1 MNSISLK
8 RNPFWDSL
16 KVLLI
21 FFVVYGH
28 MIETCVE
35 NSKLN
40 QALYNTIYLFHM
52 PLFVFVSGYFS
63 HMKNKKKYLTRMGTI
78 FETYIVFQFI
88 RCIKPMFTEGNM
100 SLFPD
105 ILFPKGILWYLA
117 CLLLWRAIIVLFNE
131 QRLKYYK
138 TSILTFFIISGI
150 GIGFFSI
157 NGTISRFLIL
167 GFYFF
172 LGYYFKGQY
181 ISYLKRIPL
190 LASIICI
197 LCLFTL
203 VYLKLNTDIRSIIHF
218 ESYFSKPTIS
228 PFILLF
234 SRICVYIF
242 ALVFGCLVMRLVL
255 AKKILASWG
264 DCTLAIFMFHTF
276 IIIPLRPLLTNN
288 VLPNNEFMLFIYAII
303 ILFTLAYMA
312 HHFIIITIILNPIS
326 YILKKIKYYYP

>member
-150 GIGFFSI
+150 GIVFSLLMV
-157 NGTISRFLIL
+157 RFLD
-167 GFYFF
+167 F
-172 LGYYFKGQY
+172 
-181 ISYLKRIPL
+181 
-190 LASIICI
+190 
-197 LCLFTL
+197 
-203 VYLKLNTDIRSIIHF
+203 
-218 ESYFSKPTIS
+218 
-228 PFILLF
+228 
-234 SRICVYIF
+234 
-242 ALVFGCLVMRLVL
+242 
-255 AKKILASWG
+255 
-264 DCTLAIFMFHTF
+264 
-276 IIIPLRPLLTNN
+276 
-288 VLPNNEFMLFIYAII
+288 
-303 ILFTLAYMA
+303 
-312 HHFIIITIILNPIS
+312 
-326 YILKKIKYYYP
+326 